1 LSRPPFLA
9 GQHAFAT
16 GEALEANP
24 HTKGAPFKPDEY
36 PGPHKNWHDGWIHA
50 RSVRDFTKADG
61 TRREPHA

>member
-1 LSRPPFLA
+1 LTLPPFLA

-50 RSVRDFTKADG
+50 RSVKDFTKADG